1 MKLVHTFASLLAL
14 RLGAML
20 TSACLVLAACGGG
33 ADAPPPPDGGVAPTI
48 SQQPADVSV
57 SAGQPASFSVVAT
70 GDTPLA
76 YQWQRGGADIA
87 GATAATYT
95 LAAAAAGDNGAVF
108 RVVVGNGTGNATS
121 SAATLTVTASATAP
135 TISSFTATPATLP
148 IGGGSVTLNWASSGA
163 TTLSIDNGVGDV
175 TGLTSKAVNV
185 AANTT
190 FTLTASNAVGSASA
204 ATTVSLA
211 AAADRFVDPVNGD
224 DANPCTAAAPCRSI
238 GKALTNAAAG
248 STLALADGVYTP
260 APNSGFSVGVPDGV
274 TLRATNPGAATIA
287 NMDLFLHGSATI
299 DGLVV
304 DRSGPINT
312 NTCGVITAQGNATT
326 STTLTLI
333 GVFSNCPQWL
343 GLGPNVKATLTPGS
357 LPGGVY
363 TTGLPAGNQQFAL
376 VGNGAELLI
385 QGGTLDGGN
394 VVTTLSVGVVM
405 NVLAGGKLTLDG
417 VTFKNYVA
425 TAIDSSGQTILT
437 NGTTL
442 DHVGIPG
449 DPGPQSGGFN
459 QCAADSAIVARGG
472 SSLTLDHA
480 TLSNVASAGICVGAV
495 FAGTATTSIQI
506 TQSTV
511 AHVAG
516 AAIETYWDAG
526 IGQIPPAALG
536 PTVNIDSTTFTD
548 TGRALFWYR
557 IPGAAITLSNVTV
570 TASTAAANTGDPT
583 ANCPVAAIRL
593 DTVDGPMTFKMRN
606 STLSNNAA
614 QGLCVEGQV
623 PAADLG
629 TTGDPGGNTF
639 TGNATTGLTFIV
651 SNTVTP
657 QTMNAVGNTW
667 AANQQGADANG
678 HYSVAPGYVPVLK
691 AGPATGVNFT
701 IGNVLGSVNF

>member
-1 MKLVHTFASLLAL
+1 MKLAHLFVPGLAM
-14 RLGAML
+14 RLVGAL
-20 TSACLVLAACGGG
+20 TTACLTLAACGGR

-48 SQQPADVSV
+48 TQQPSDVSV
-57 SAGQPASFSVVAT
+57 TAGQPASFSVVAA
-70 GDTPLA
+70 GDAPLA

-95 LAAAAAGDNGAVF
+95 LAAAAAGDSGAMF
-108 RVVVGNGTGNATS
+108 RVVVGNGSGTTTS
-121 SAATLTVTASATAP
+121 NAATLTVTASAP
-135 TISSFTATPATLP
+135 TISSFTATPASLP
-148 IGGGSVTLNWASSGA
+148 IEGGSVTLNWLSAGA
-163 TTLSIDNGVGDV
+163 ATLSIDNGIGDV

-185 AANTT
+185 SANTT
-190 FTLTASNAVGSASA
+190 FTLTATNAAGSVSA
-204 ATTVSLA
+204 ATMVSLA
-211 AAADRFVDPVNGD
+211 AAADRFVDPVNGN
-224 DANPCTAAAPCRSI
+224 DANPCTVAAPCRSI
-238 GKALTNAAAG
+238 GKALTNAPAG

-260 APNSGFSVGVPDGV
+260 DPNSGFSVGVPDGV

-304 DRSGPINT
+304 DRTGPPNQ
-312 NTCGVITAQGNATT
+312 NTCAAITAQGSATVN
-326 STTLTLI
+326 TTLTLI

-343 GLGPNVKATLTPGS
+343 GLGPNVKATLTPGA

-363 TTGLPAGNQQFAL
+363 TTGLPASNQLFTN
-376 VGNGAELLI
+376 VGGSGAELLI

-394 VVTTLSVGVVM
+394 VVTPLGVGKVL
-405 NVLAGGKLTLDG
+405 NVFAGGKLTLDG
-417 VTFKNYVA
+417 VTLKNYVA
-425 TAIDSSGQTILT
+425 TAIDSSGQTILK

-459 QCAADSAIVARGG
+459 QCAADSAIVTRGG

-495 FAGTATTSIQI
+495 FFGTTSSIQI
-506 TQSTV
+506 TQSTF

-516 AAIETYWDAG
+516 AAIESYWDSG
-526 IGQIPPAALG
+526 GGQIPPAAFG
-536 PTVNIDSTTFTD
+536 PTIGIDSTTFTD
-548 TGRALFWYR
+548 TGRAIFWYR

-593 DTVDGPMTFKMRN
+593 DTVDGPMAFKMRN
-606 STLSNNAA
+606 STISNNAA

-623 PAADLG
+623 PTADLG

-657 QTMNAVGNTW
+657 QMMNAVGNTW
-667 AANQQGADANG
+667 AANQQSADANG